1 MHLYFETVGTKE
13 INGEPYLLQRANVT
27 MVKPFWIVWY
37 NNRVSLSRLISL
49 QKDGL
54 FWYAY
59 RCVPQ
64 NNSSP
69 GQPQGLPLQKFFAA
83 YTPKN
88 IDKLLPF
95 QPRSLALLCQSI
107 IDHGTAVDGS
117 DTGLGKT
124 YVALAVC
131 RELCLQP
138 IIICKLAGI
147 STWKR
152 VCEYM
157 GVQPLSIA
165 NWEYVK
171 TGKLPFVAVGIDEF
185 SGARTFTWKL
195 PQSHNA
201 IILFDEAHVAAVR
214 TSQNYSLYVA
224 SAGIPSITITATLT
238 DRASRMDGFFHV
250 LKVMEKSKFAAWIK
264 GKVFENRYGEDESIT
279 DLDDMKEINKILF
292 PYHGFRLSYSD
303 PDIKKYFPEAVYQTL
318 LMDLSDDDTALQNKL
333 YQELLFKIE
342 KLRVLG
348 RQADLL
354 VADLRYRQQ
363 TELMKVPSLVEL
375 AEDLMA
381 QRKSVCI
388 FVNFRETLF
397 QLAKALKTKSLIYGD
412 QERRHGMA
420 SPPLDREKIVADFQK
435 NIQRII
441 ICMGD
446 AGGQSISL
454 HDLEGEHQR
463 ISLICPT
470 YNPIHLRQIMGRTYR
485 AETKSVPIIKLVYAA
500 DTIEEKVSL
509 TVARKIGNISALNQG
524 DLFEPDIF
532 NLGVNRNC
540 EIVEDVVTKKK
551 VVVEQMELDL
561 KHF

>member
-1 MHLYFETVGTKE
+1 MMHLYFETIGTKE
-13 INGEPYLLQRANVT
+13 INGAPYLLQRANVT
-27 MVKPFWIVWY
+27 TVRPFWIVWY
-37 NNRVSLSRLISL
+37 NNRVSLSRLITL
-49 QKDGL
+49 QKDGA

-59 RCVPQ
+59 RCVPK
-64 NNSSP
+64 NNDS
-69 GQPQGLPLQKFFAA
+69 GQPQRLPLLQFPAA

-88 IDKLLPF
+88 IDHLLPF
-95 QPRSLALLCQSI
+95 QPRSMAVLCQSI
-107 IDHGTAVDGS
+107 IDHGSAVDGS

-131 RELCLQP
+131 RELGLQP
-138 IIICKLAGI
+138 VIICKLAGI

-157 GVQPLSIA
+157 GVKPYAIC
-165 NWEYVK
+165 NWEFAK
-171 TGKLPFVAVGIDEF
+171 TGKVPFIKTGIDDYNGEK
-185 SGARTFTWKL
+185 TFTWKV
-195 PQSHNA
+195 PDTT
-201 IILFDEAHVAAVR
+201 IILFDEAHVAAVK
-214 TSQNYSLYVA
+214 TSQNYSLYI
-224 SAGIPSITITATLT
+224 SSFGIPSITITATLT

-264 GKVFENRYGEDESIT
+264 GRVFENRYGEDESIT
-279 DLDDMKEINKILF
+279 DLDDMKEINKVLF

-303 PDIKKYFPEAVYQTL
+303 PDIKKYFPEAVYQTEL
-318 LMDLSDDDTALQNKL
+318 ITLSDEDTVLQNKL
-333 YQELLFKIE
+333 YQELLLKIE
-342 KLRVLG
+342 RLKVLG

-363 TELMKVPSLVEL
+363 TELMKVPALVEIT
-375 AEDLMA
+375 EDLLS

-388 FVNFRETLF
+388 FVNFRESLF
-397 QLAKALKTKSLIYGD
+397 QLSKALKTKSLIYGAQD
-412 QERRHGMA
+412 RDK
-420 SPPLDREKIVADFQK
+420 LDREKIVADFQSNK
-435 NIQRII
+435 ERMIV
-441 ICMGD
+441 CMGD

-485 AETKSVPIIKLVYAA
+485 AETKSVPVIKLVYAA

-532 NLGVNRNC
+532 NLGVNREA
-540 EIVEDVVTKKK
+540 EILEDLPGKKK
-551 VVVEQMELDL
+551 IVVEQMSLNL
-561 KHF
+561 